1 MTTFERRILAEL
13 RRLHEAEAALEAT
26 YESLRGSGVQ
36 AGRSFLASLKS
47 LDERVNQFES
57 FLERVA

>member
-13 RRLHEAEAALEAT
+13 RRLHEAEAALQAT
-26 YESLRGSGVQ
+26 YESLRGSGAQ
-36 AGRSFLASLKS
+36 AGRSFMASLKS

>member
-1 MTTFERRILAEL
+1 MSVFERRILEEL
-13 RRLHEAEAALEAT
+13 RMLREEEAALQASYEKLPERGAEAGQ
-26 YESLRGSGVQ
+26 Y
-36 AGRSFLASLKS
+36 FMASLKN

>member
-1 MTTFERRILAEL
+1 MSVFERRILAEL
-13 RRLHEAEAALEAT
+13 RKLREAEATLEAI
-26 YESLRGSGVQ
+26 YEELPKRGAE
-36 AGRSFLASLKS
+36 AGQSFMASLKS